1 MEAVKAMIHDQDLP
15 LHLWAEVARTV
26 VYVQNITL
34 HCVLGNKMP
43 KEMFTG
49 KKPEVSHLSIFG
61 CLVYLHVPKD
71 KRMKLD
77 RSGKKGIFV
86 GYSDSSKAYRVY
98 IPGYK
103 MIEISRDVTFDKDTT
118 FSRSWQI
125 HTDEVHAEEHVS
137 PRVVEIDVDDDIVPE
152 SYMFYRIVI

>member
-1 MEAVKAMIHDQDLP
+1 
-15 LHLWAEVARTV
+15 
-26 VYVQNITL
+26 
-34 HCVLGNKMP
+34 MP
-43 KEMFTG
+43 KEVFTG
-49 KKPEVSHLSIFG
+49 KKPEVSHLRIFG

-77 RSGKKGIFV
+77 HSGKNGIFV

-118 FSRSWQI
+118 FSRSW
-125 HTDEVHAEEHVS
+125 
-137 PRVVEIDVDDDIVPE
+137 
-152 SYMFYRIVI
+152 

>member
-1 MEAVKAMIHDQDLP
+1 
-15 LHLWAEVARTV
+15 
-26 VYVQNITL
+26 
-34 HCVLGNKMP
+34 MP

-118 FSRSWQI
+118 FSRSW
-125 HTDEVHAEEHVS
+125 
-137 PRVVEIDVDDDIVPE
+137 
-152 SYMFYRIVI
+152 

>member
-1 MEAVKAMIHDQDLP
+1 
-15 LHLWAEVARTV
+15 
-26 VYVQNITL
+26 
-34 HCVLGNKMP
+34 MP
-43 KEMFTG
+43 KEVFTG
-49 KKPEVSHLSIFG
+49 KKPEVSHLRIFG

-77 RSGKKGIFV
+77 HSGKKGIFV

-118 FSRSWQI
+118 FSRSW
-125 HTDEVHAEEHVS
+125 
-137 PRVVEIDVDDDIVPE
+137 
-152 SYMFYRIVI
+152 

>member
-1 MEAVKAMIHDQDLP
+1 
-15 LHLWAEVARTV
+15 
-26 VYVQNITL
+26 
-34 HCVLGNKMP
+34 MP

-77 RSGKKGIFV
+77 HSGKKGIFV

-118 FSRSWQI
+118 FSRSW
-125 HTDEVHAEEHVS
+125 
-137 PRVVEIDVDDDIVPE
+137 
-152 SYMFYRIVI
+152 